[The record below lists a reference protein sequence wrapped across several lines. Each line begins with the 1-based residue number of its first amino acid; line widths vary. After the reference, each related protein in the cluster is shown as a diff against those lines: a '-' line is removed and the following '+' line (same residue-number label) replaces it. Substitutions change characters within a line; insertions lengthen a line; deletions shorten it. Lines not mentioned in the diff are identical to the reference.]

1 MDTRWGLRAGASPAA
16 MSTHLCYLLCA
27 SHSQTLIAHVP
38 SRAGPGLQQA
48 AGRHGDQAVS
58 DAPPTCTPFLPRGQG
73 TSRVLAVL
81 HHRPGSACP
90 GARSLGLQQLS
101 CLPEA
106 LASHLW
112 LPWQLG
118 TLPPKE
124 ATGSGRVRALDTGDS
139 WGEGVDSRTSQV

>member
-1 MDTRWGLRAGASPAA
+1 MLP
-16 MSTHLCYLLCA
+16 
-27 SHSQTLIAHVP
+27 QP
-38 SRAGPGLQQA
+38 
-48 AGRHGDQAVS
+48 
-58 DAPPTCTPFLPRGQG
+58 APPSCLGG
-73 TSRVLAVL
+73 KVLAGVLAVL

-106 LASHLW
+106 LASHLL

-124 ATGSGRVRALDTGDS
+124 ATGSGLVRALDTGDS